1 MELKVAYTTSGAYR
15 SLAAEIGLTAAS
27 IYKEIRRCLGLKG
40 GSVHQGAKW
49 IYKSAREL
57 SELLGVSEKT
67 VRRCL
72 DRLLALGWL
81 VRKQWDKRWGKRTY
95 YYAFGPE
102 APFSG
107 SVAAQEVQPAQD
119 VQLNVDTV
127 SSSKTRNPLSRNS
140 LPGQT
145 ARNSQARSRS
155 QQPRTRK
162 GFGSIPDNPHWAPVG
177 QVTPQAQLNGLLA
190 AKATAEGG
198 GAFEKDEDGF
208 LVRS

>member
-1 MELKVAYTTSGAYR
+1 MAYTRSSVYR
-15 SLAAEIGLTAAS
+15 SLAAEIGLTSAS
-27 IYKEIRRCLGLKG
+27 VYKEIRRCLGLKG
-40 GSVHQGAKW
+40 GSVHRGIKW

-72 DRLLALGWL
+72 KRLIDLGWL

-102 APFSG
+102 APFAG
-107 SVAAQEVQPAQD
+107 SVATQEVQPAHD

-127 SSSKTRNPLSRNS
+127 TSSKTSNPHSRKP

-145 ARNSQARSRS
+145 AQENSQARSRS
-155 QQPRTRK
+155 QQQPRTRK
-162 GFGSIPDNPHWAPVG
+162 GFGLIPDNPFWAPIDRLA
-177 QVTPQAQLNGLLA
+177 PEQAMNGLLA
-190 AKATAEGG
+190 AKAMLDAPGS
-198 GAFEKDEDGF
+198 FEKDSDGF
-208 LVRS
+208 LKPS